1 VTQKEIG
8 PLGYL
13 AYLFHCSNSEINELL
28 CIYYHTNFTTA
39 SLMAIGCL
47 HMGKYQARWPL
58 KLHMVKTVFYQM
70 NTKARKAKF
79 ENQTAA
85 ARCNHTE
92 HRAF

>member
-1 VTQKEIG
+1 MEK
-8 PLGYL
+8 
-13 AYLFHCSNSEINELL
+13 C
-28 CIYYHTNFTTA
+28 
-39 SLMAIGCL
+39 
-47 HMGKYQARWPL
+47 QARWPL
-58 KLHMVKTVFYQM
+58 KLYMDKTVFYQM